1 LVPEPVYP
9 FRGPS
14 TTSNIL
20 TTSDGAFR
28 EFHAGFRTSLLNTG
42 WTTGAPR
49 GASFSPPALTVGPEE
64 DRAGT
69 VLDFVH
75 NAKLIGGKLR
85 EKIRHHAHRQIVLG
99 TALEQLPDESN
110 SVALSDKM
118 DKIFDVPLPKLTYY
132 YDDDSGY
139 VRDGLKAVRLLHEQ
153 IFKRLGAT
161 AYRLFAVD
169 PQGVLEKPP
178 GFFGAGHIM
187 GTTRMG
193 KDGEP
198 RVVDAQCRSV

>member
-1 LVPEPVYP
+1 
-9 FRGPS
+9 
-14 TTSNIL
+14 
-20 TTSDGAFR
+20 
-28 EFHAGFRTSLLNTG
+28 
-42 WTTGAPR
+42 
-49 GASFSPPALTVGPEE
+49 
-64 DRAGT
+64 
-69 VLDFVH
+69 
-75 NAKLIGGKLR
+75 LR

-118 DKIFDVPLPKLTYY
+118 DKIFDVPLPNLTYY

-198 RVVDAQCRSV
+198 RVVDAQCRSVDHANLYIVGSSVFVTGAVANPTLTLAALCLRAADAIKSELARVG